1 MFKIKNNILTSIL
14 NVTVLSYEIGGIIG
28 GNSNIITHFEYDN
41 NYSIKNKNMYVPNI
55 EYLNEIIFEWKK
67 QSVELYGVFHTHP
80 IGQTTLSNDDIV
92 TIKNIMMALPKSVK
106 FLYFPIVIPNDMIYP
121 YVAKRDDNKIN
132 IYLDDIDIIENKE
145 V

>member
-55 EYLNEIIFEWKK
+55 KYLNEIIFEWEK

-80 IGQTTLSNDDIV
+80 MGQTTLSNDDIV
-92 TIKNIMMALPKSVK
+92 TIKNIMMALPESVK

-121 YVAKRDDNKIN
+121 YVAKREDNKIN
-132 IYLDDIDIIENKE
+132 IYLEDIDIIEDKE